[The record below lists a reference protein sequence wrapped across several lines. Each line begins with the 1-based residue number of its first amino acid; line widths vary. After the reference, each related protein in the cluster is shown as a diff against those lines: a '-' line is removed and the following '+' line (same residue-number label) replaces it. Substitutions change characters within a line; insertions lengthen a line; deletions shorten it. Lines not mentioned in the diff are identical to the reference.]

1 MINKLIYIIPT
12 LFSFFLIFNYKQANV
27 IIDKIFCIKRKNK
40 KNKKINYRY
49 FIYLVPILLLM
60 FLDYFARK
68 NPSSLKTSEK
78 NSLLEQSGLYN
89 IIPESII
96 TYILNILGAYGVVML
111 FANDIGIKSGIIQ
124 KTFMKLPVVQFL
136 LLWAG
141 AYALTGTESQG
152 LISTLLY
159 LAFKYNVGN
168 NNTASNRS
176 KAV

>member
-1 MINKLIYIIPT
+1 MINKLKYIIPT

-89 IIPESII
+89 IIPEPII
-96 TYILNILGAYGVVML
+96 TYILNILV
-111 FANDIGIKSGIIQ
+111 
-124 KTFMKLPVVQFL
+124 
-136 LLWAG
+136 
-141 AYALTGTESQG
+141 TEPLSC
-152 LISTLLY
+152 
-159 LAFKYNVGN
+159 
-168 NNTASNRS
+168 
-176 KAV
+176 